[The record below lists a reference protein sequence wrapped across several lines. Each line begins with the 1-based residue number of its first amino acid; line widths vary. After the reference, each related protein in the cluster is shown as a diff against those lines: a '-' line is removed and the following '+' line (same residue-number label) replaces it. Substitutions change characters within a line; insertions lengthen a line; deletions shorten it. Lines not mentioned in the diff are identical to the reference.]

1 MLAEIRIAKVSAIT
15 MEAVARI
22 SALMPAL
29 DSITTI
35 QVMAE
40 LWPVLNTAALSTDM
54 LLAKDIYTYA
64 KTKIAQAEA
73 ATQVELDAYDPTTD
87 IGWPT

>member
-87 IGWPT
+87 IGWPL